1 MYKWITSFLHNRKAR
16 VTVDGKQSR
25 KFTLRH
31 GVPQRGVVSPTLF
44 LIFIDDLLS
53 RLPKEVK
60 AALYADDLVLWCTEE
75 YATTATYRMQQAANA
90 LTSWAEEWIVSINK
104 EKSSTTL
111 FTLTKQ
117 KAGPISLGG
126 VRLKEDDQP
135 NYLGITFDKKANM
148 ETSHYSSRNKGKK
161 KNSTRTQTHWI

>member
-1 MYKWITSFLHNRKAR
+1 MAIWIGLQKAFDKVWTDGLLVKVQRCGIGGKMYKWITSFRHNRKAR

-31 GVPQRGVVSPTLF
+31 GVPQGGVVSPTLF

-75 YATTATYRMQQAANA
+75 YATTAT
-90 LTSWAEEWIVSINK
+90 
-104 EKSSTTL
+104 
-111 FTLTKQ
+111 
-117 KAGPISLGG
+117 
-126 VRLKEDDQP
+126 
-135 NYLGITFDKKANM
+135 
-148 ETSHYSSRNKGKK
+148 
-161 KNSTRTQTHWI
+161 